1 MSISARLINNPLI
14 NVKVST
20 TDSIS
25 AGLTNNTLIPVKVT
39 PQDRIL
45 VTNYQINGNTLRI
58 GDLFNVDTTTAIDG
72 SMLIYNALFD
82 TWNAS
87 VSLDNINTIINGGNF

>member
-14 NVKVST
+14 Q
-20 TDSIS
+20 
-25 AGLTNNTLIPVKVT
+25 AKVT
-39 PQDRIL
+39 PQDRVL
-45 VTNYQINGNTLRI
+45 VTNYQINANTLRV
-58 GDLFNVDTTTAIDG
+58 GDLFNVDTSTAIDG
-72 SMLIYNALFD
+72 SMLIYNASID

>member
-14 NVKVST
+14 Q
-20 TDSIS
+20 
-25 AGLTNNTLIPVKVT
+25 AKVT
-39 PQDRIL
+39 PQDRVL
-45 VTNYQINGNTLRI
+45 VTNYQINANTLKI
-58 GDLFNVDTTTAIDG
+58 GDLFNVDTSTAIDG
-72 SMLIYNALFD
+72 SMLIYNASVD

>member
-14 NVKVST
+14 Q
-20 TDSIS
+20 
-25 AGLTNNTLIPVKVT
+25 AKVT
-39 PQDRIL
+39 PQDRVL
-45 VTNYQINGNTLRI
+45 VTNYQINANTLRV
-58 GDLFNVDTTTAIDG
+58 GDLFNVDTSTAIDG
-72 SMLIYNALFD
+72 SMLIYNASVD